1 MTSVLT
7 VTAAKSIEEMLASP
21 SVQAAFSFF
30 DSHKEEITEE
40 QIRICSIPAPPFDEK
55 RRAAYLCE
63 RFSEI
68 GLEDA
73 RIDEE
78 GNCLALR
85 RGRCHSPLLVVSAHL
100 DTVFPPGTDFT
111 VRRIANKLLA
121 PGISDD
127 GCGLVALL
135 AIARA
140 LDLARIVT
148 EGSILFVGTVGEE
161 GAGNL
166 RGVRY
171 LFGRGR
177 WSRRIDAFISFDG
190 GGIGRITNGALGS
203 RRYRVR
209 LRGTGGHS
217 WADFGV
223 ANPIHALGRAIS
235 RLASYPAPTRPRTTF
250 NVGRIEGGSSV
261 NAIPREAV
269 IEVDL
274 RSASEYEL
282 LRLDAFF
289 RRAVREA
296 ADDENTTRRK
306 DDLPLELNL
315 QLIGERPSGETRAD
329 SPIVELAQEA
339 TRALGFTPR
348 LDQASTDS
356 NVPISLGVPAITLG
370 GGGMSGNSHTIDE
383 WYDPRDREAG
393 LKRALLVIL
402 GMVKVKTG

>member
-1 MTSVLT
+1 MTPAVT
-7 VTAAKSIEEMLASP
+7 TTAAKNIEQMLSLP
-21 SVQAAFSFF
+21 SVQTAFSFF
-30 DSHKEEITEE
+30 DSHKEIITEE
-40 QIRICSIPAPPFDEK
+40 QIRICSIPSSPFDEK
-55 RRAAYLCE
+55 RRAEYLRE
-63 RFSEI
+63 KFSEI

-85 RGRCHSPLLVVSAHL
+85 RGHSLSPLLVVSAHL
-100 DTVFPPGTDFT
+100 DTVFPRGTDFS
-111 VRRIANKLLA
+111 VRRMANKLSA

-140 LDLARIVT
+140 LDVARIMT
-148 EGSILFVGTVGEE
+148 DGSILFVGTVGEE

-171 LFGRGR
+171 LFGKGE
-177 WSRRIDAFISFDG
+177 WARRIDAFISFDG
-190 GGIGRITNGALGS
+190 GGIDRITNGALGS

-223 ANPIHALGRAIS
+223 SNPIHALGRAIS
-235 RLASYPAPTRPRTTF
+235 RLASYPAPKQPRTTF
-250 NVGRIEGGSSV
+250 NVGHIEGGSSV
-261 NAIPREAV
+261 NAIPSEAV
-269 IEVDL
+269 MEVDL
-274 RSASEYEL
+274 RSACEHQL

-296 ADDENTTRRK
+296 VDDENATRRK
-306 DDLPLELNL
+306 DDGPLALDL
-315 QLIGERPSGETRAD
+315 QLIGERPIGETRAD

-339 TRALGFTPR
+339 TCALGFTPR
-348 LDQASTDS
+348 LDRASTDS
-356 NVPISLGVPAITLG
+356 NVPISLSLPAITLG
-370 GGGMSGNSHTIDE
+370 GGGTSGNSHTIDE
-383 WYDPRDREAG
+383 WYDPREREAG

-402 GMVKVKTG
+402 GMVRVKKG